1 MKVLLIS
8 GNHPRHLFVQGCFL
22 ESRMDCKAIVM
33 QREDLIPLP
42 PNNISTHDKNNF
54 ITHFENRYN
63 VEQKTYGQL
72 KPEDVFSDIEVLYI
86 KPNELNSNK
95 SSEFV
100 EKFDPDIVFIFGPD
114 IIKPPLY
121 TTLPRFSINLH
132 LGLSPWYKGSATL
145 FWPFYFLEPQFAGVT
160 FHQIIQRA
168 DGGSILHQSVPE
180 ISVGDG
186 IHDVGA
192 NAVKKAKDDLYNL
205 IDLLLKNKW
214 VLLDQKS
221 TGKLF
226 LTKDFMPIH
235 LRVIYDL
242 FNDKIVDAYLN
253 GELGQKKPQLIK
265 AF

>member
-8 GNHPRHLFVQGCFL
+8 GNHPRHLFVQETFL

-33 QREDLIPLP
+33 QREDLIPSP
-42 PNNISTHDKNNF
+42 PLNTSNHDKNNF
-54 ITHFENRYN
+54 IKHFKNRYN
-63 VEQKTYGQL
+63 IEQKTYGQL
-72 KPEDVFSDIEVLYI
+72 KPENVFSDIEVLYI
-86 KPNELNSNK
+86 SPNELNSKK
-95 SSEFV
+95 SSQFV
-100 EKFDPDIVFIFGPD
+100 KKFSPDIAFIFGPG

-121 TTLPRFSINLH
+121 TVLPRFSINLH

-160 FHQIIQRA
+160 FHQIIQKA
-168 DGGSILHQSVPE
+168 DAGSILHQSVPS

-192 NAVKKAKDDLYNL
+192 NVVKKAKDDLYNL
-205 IDLLLKNKW
+205 IDLLLKDKW
-214 VLLDQKS
+214 VLRDQKS

-226 LTKDFMPIH
+226 LNKDFKPTH

-242 FNDKIVDAYLN
+242 FNDKIVDAFLN
-253 GELGQKKPQLIK
+253 GELGQKNPQLIK

>member
-8 GNHPRHLFVQGCFL
+8 GNHPRHLFVQETFL
-22 ESRMDCKAIVM
+22 ENKMVCKAIVM
-33 QREDLIPLP
+33 ERENLIPSP
-42 PNNISTHDKNNF
+42 PLNISNHDKNNF
-54 ITHFENRYN
+54 IKHFENRYN
-63 VEQKTYGQL
+63 VEKKTYGQL
-72 KPEDVFSDIEVLYI
+72 KPENVFSNIEVLYVT
-86 KPNELNSNK
+86 PNELNSNK
-95 SSEFV
+95 SSKFV
-100 EKFDPDIVFIFGPD
+100 EKFDPDIAFIFGPD

-121 TTLPRFSINLH
+121 TALPRFSINLH

-145 FWPFYFLEPQFAGVT
+145 FWPFYFLEPQFVGVT

-168 DGGSILHQSVPE
+168 DAGSILHQSVPE
-180 ISVGDG
+180 ISMGDG

-214 VLLDQKS
+214 VLRDQKS
-221 TGKLF
+221 TGRLF
-226 LTKDFMPIH
+226 LTKDFIPIH

-253 GELGQKKPQLIK
+253 GELGQKNPKLIK